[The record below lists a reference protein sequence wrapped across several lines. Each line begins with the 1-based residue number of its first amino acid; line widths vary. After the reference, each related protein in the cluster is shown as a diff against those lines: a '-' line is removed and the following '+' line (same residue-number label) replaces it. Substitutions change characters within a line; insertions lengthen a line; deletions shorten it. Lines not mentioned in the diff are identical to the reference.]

1 MAAGHMDENLPG
13 IDSTMGWLS
22 LLRFSLARLLQ
33 LCVFRFCSDE
43 NGDVW
48 VGVFP
53 QPQKILICCA
63 RLGGVA
69 LERVCS
75 ATFSG
80 PGTSPASARACAGQI
95 GTVPFEVSRNA
106 SRASARAC
114 RASPK
119 YPSFMAVATQV
130 VAPSSLAPFRSA
142 ASPSCRARP
151 RDLLLR
157 PPSLV
162 CRSDDLAEP
171 QRGFRTGF
179 ARDTRN
185 QPVRNPL
192 CGSARSSL

>member
-69 LERVCS
+69 LERVC
-75 ATFSG
+75 AAKLEMGQRAQRDGPHDARVINNLLGVTTFRRRRSG
-80 PGTSPASARACAGQI
+80 WESVG
-95 GTVPFEVSRNA
+95 
-106 SRASARAC
+106 
-114 RASPK
+114 
-119 YPSFMAVATQV
+119 
-130 VAPSSLAPFRSA
+130 
-142 ASPSCRARP
+142 
-151 RDLLLR
+151 
-157 PPSLV
+157 
-162 CRSDDLAEP
+162 
-171 QRGFRTGF
+171 
-179 ARDTRN
+179 
-185 QPVRNPL
+185 
-192 CGSARSSL
+192 

>member
-69 LERVCS
+69 LERVC
-75 ATFSG
+75 AAKLEMGQRAQRDG
-80 PGTSPASARACAGQI
+80 PHDARVI
-95 GTVPFEVSRNA
+95 NNLLE
-106 SRASARAC
+106 
-114 RASPK
+114 
-119 YPSFMAVATQV
+119 
-130 VAPSSLAPFRSA
+130 FRGGSA
-142 ASPSCRARP
+142 AVPLYEIGLPACVDRIQKPESAQFMGG
-151 RDLLLR
+151 LTI
-157 PPSLV
+157 
-162 CRSDDLAEP
+162 RS
-171 QRGFRTGF
+171 
-179 ARDTRN
+179 
-185 QPVRNPL
+185 
-192 CGSARSSL
+192 RSIALSGL